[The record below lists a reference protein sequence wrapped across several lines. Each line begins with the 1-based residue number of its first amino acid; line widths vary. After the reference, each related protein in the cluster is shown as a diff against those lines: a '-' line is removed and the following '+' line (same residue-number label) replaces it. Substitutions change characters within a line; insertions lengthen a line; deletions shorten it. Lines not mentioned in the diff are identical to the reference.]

1 MKEWEVWRT
10 DDSGVRT
17 RVAAYP
23 DRIEALAQILV
34 LEAGHPHKQ
43 HHEVVGDRRPLLT
56 TNRDLYVYLV
66 GLGEELV
73 ADGRALLDYL
83 CALWSVS
90 RPLGVLEELEPDLLA
105 AMMRAAASCPP
116 ARPEPSWRTADFS
129 VAGEY
134 AGFVDFTK
142 V

>member
-1 MKEWEVWRT
+1 MTAWEVWRT
-10 DDSGVRT
+10 DDDGERT
-17 RVAAYP
+17 QVATYP

-34 LEAGHPHKQ
+34 VEAGHPHKQ
-43 HHEVVGDRRPLLT
+43 HHDVVGDRRPVLI

-66 GLGEELV
+66 ALGEELV

-90 RPLGVLEELEPDLLA
+90 RPLGVLEQVEPDQLA
-105 AMMRAAASCPP
+105 AMMRAAATSRPV
-116 ARPEPSWRTADFS
+116 RPEPAWRTADFS

-134 AGFVDFTK
+134 TGFADF
-142 V
+142 